1 MLYRLSIL
9 VTVSYFKK
17 IYPDILI
24 RFIAFSDTIEIEFS

>member
-17 IYPDILI
+17 IYQDILI
-24 RFIAFSDTIEIEFS
+24 RSVAFSDTIEIEFS